1 MQRREFHR
9 WSLAAIFGALMAREA
24 GAQHAAGHDP
34 ADAAPPGAN
43 QRDIDAS
50 TQAHL
55 EAIGRHEAFSS
66 FPKATIGLVVYP
78 GMFVQDLVGPL
89 TVFEALLNRQIHLL
103 WKNRQPVDNAQPGTP
118 TLLPVTPTTTF
129 DDCPSK
135 LDVLFVPGGVP
146 GTLAMM
152 EDPDMIGF
160 LRRMAPKS
168 RYVTS
173 VCTGSFILG
182 AAGLLD
188 GYRAASYWAVADL
201 LAELGAIPS
210 DERVCVDRNRITGG
224 GVTAGI
230 DFGLKIAADLT
241 SPLYAQAIQLYLEY
255 APAPPYDAGRRE
267 SAPAEA
273 REFLESMFAG
283 LRTSMT
289 TISRRVRE
297 AAG

>member
-1 MQRREFHR
+1 MQRRDFHR
-9 WSLAAIFGALMAREA
+9 LSVAAIFGGLLARQASAHHAPGHGA
-24 GAQHAAGHDP
+24 GGTAA
-34 ADAAPPGAN
+34 ATRN
-43 QRDIDAS
+43 QRDIASS

-55 EAIGRHEAFSS
+55 DAIGRHEAFTA

-89 TVFEALLNRQIHLL
+89 TVFEALLNREIHLL
-103 WKNRQPVDNAQPGTP
+103 WKDRTPVDNAQPGTP

-129 DDCPSK
+129 DACPER

-152 EDPDMIGF
+152 EDPDMMAF
-160 LRRMAPKS
+160 LKRMAPNS

-182 AAGLLD
+182 AAGLLE

-201 LAELGAIPS
+201 LSELGAIPS

-255 APAPPYDAGRRE
+255 APAPPYDAGRPE
-267 SAPAEA
+267 TAPAEA
-273 REFLESMFAG
+273 REFLEGMFAG
-283 LRTSMT
+283 LREST
-289 TISRRVRE
+289 TAIARRVR
-297 AAG
+297 AGA